1 VNPSVFEAFYQ
12 SPIQHPM
19 LLWIS
24 NLFGTGLALLTLR
37 SLAPEKKRP
46 IRNFILLWALI
57 STLDAWLTANHVI
70 GLGTLPA
77 SLASIIPFLFVW
89 AGDYRIFLA
98 MDSRKFHWRGVA
110 ASLVVPILAGAMTL
124 GQTPRILF
132 LTYESMFLVWI
143 LLYGKLTRLDRGAPA
158 RRIRNLSL
166 TFYSFWVIA
175 DVLILALP
183 VPASDMGFAVRVIP
197 NVIYY
202 GAFGLICA
210 GAWTTEDAST

>member
-1 VNPSVFEAFYQ
+1 MNPSVFEAFYQ

-19 LLWIS
+19 LLWLT
-24 NLFGTGLALLTLR
+24 NLFCTGLALLSLQ

-46 IRNFILLWALI
+46 IRNFILLWSLI
-57 STLDAWLTANHVI
+57 STLDAWLTANHVF
-70 GLGTLPA
+70 GFGALPA

-98 MDSRKFHWRGVA
+98 MDSRRFHWRGIA
-110 ASLVVPILAGAMTL
+110 ASLLVPILAGAMTL
-124 GQTPRILF
+124 GQAPRILF
-132 LTYESMFLVWI
+132 LTYELLFLAWI
-143 LLYGKLTRLDRGAPA
+143 LIYGKLTGLDRVAPA

-175 DVLILALP
+175 DVLILILP
-183 VPASDMGFAVRVIP
+183 APASDMGFAVRVIP
-197 NVIYY
+197 NLIYY

-210 GAWTTEDAST
+210 RVWSIEK